1 MIYKNTISFIRKIL
15 PKILLFAVALLILY
29 AWIGFVDTKTII
41 ANFRELRPLPA
52 LGSAFFSLLVHF
64 IYSFSLK
71 LLIDPIKKVSVIK
84 IFQIHLA
91 GAFLNSIAG
100 TGYMGL
106 IVEIFLFY
114 KILEISVPVSIS
126 AFGIMRLIDL
136 GISFFP
142 LIFIHFIDFKVHG
155 IIKFGLFFAGV
166 LFVFLVIFIFLLVKF
181 EKRGIGILVKLLF
194 LFPEKLRDKFLNF
207 ISSTLEAIRIAGK
220 SKTNILFAILV
231 LLSLPILN
239 VIGFGFAFFSFPF
252 EIKDITN
259 NKGIFEL
266 ILSIIIGNSILHL
279 LFTLPIPL
287 PGQVGTMEWY
297 VRIVF
302 VYGIGFP
309 ASIVDTMIILI
320 HPLYFFTTIFAG
332 GISIMALGIR
342 ISLLKKE
349 ILNFAQKQ
357 K

>member
-1 MIYKNTISFIRKIL
+1 MSLIRRTISKIVFFIIA
-15 PKILLFAVALLILY
+15 FLILY
-29 AWIGFVDTKTII
+29 VWFKSSDTKTII
-41 ANFRELRPLPA
+41 ANFQQLRYLPA
-52 LGSAFFSLLVHF
+52 LGSVFFSLLVHF

-71 LLIDPIKKVSVIK
+71 LLIDPIKKVNTIK
-84 IFQIHLA
+84 IFQIYLA

-100 TGYMGL
+100 TGYIGL
-106 IVEIFLFY
+106 ALEIFLFY
-114 KILEISVPVSIS
+114 KILGIPVPVSIS

-136 GISFFP
+136 GISFLP
-142 LIFIHFIDFKVHG
+142 LIFIHFIDFKVHN

-181 EKRGIGILVKLLF
+181 EKKGIGILVKLLF
-194 LFPEKLRDKFLNF
+194 LFPEKLRNKFLNF
-207 ISSTLEAIRIAGK
+207 ISSTLEAIRITGK
-220 SKTNILFAILV
+220 SRKNILFAILV

-252 EIKDITN
+252 EIKDIIN
-259 NKGIFEL
+259 NKGISEL

-332 GISIMALGIR
+332 GISIMALGVR
-342 ISLLKKE
+342 ISLLKEEMLGFTQNK
-349 ILNFAQKQ
+349 NKS
-357 K
+357 KY